1 MAKDTPEPWARRH
14 AFVALDD
21 RELAAMLRP
30 LFGERRVESAEPLT
44 GGFVNTNYRVRLAG
58 LDDAFVL
65 RSYVRDAGACQRER
79 DIIAR
84 VQGRVPVAEVL
95 YADTR
100 GEAFGRPYAVMRWM
114 EGVALDQLL
123 ARPAEADP
131 VALASHARWRPS
143 APLRSRRSASSGR
156 SWRLPSHL
164 AASASSASTT
174 SNPASFTTGPA
185 SASAPT

>member
-14 AFVALDD
+14 AFVARDD
-21 RELAAMLRP
+21 RELAGMLRR

-84 VQGRVPVAEVL
+84 VQRRVPVAEVL

-100 GEAFGRPYAVMRWM
+100 GEEFGRPYARMRWV
-114 EGVALDQLL
+114 EGVPLDHLL
-123 ARPAEADP
+123 PRPPESDP
-131 VALASHARWRPS
+131 
-143 APLRSRRSASSGR
+143 APLAPCL
-156 SWRLPSHL
+156 RL
-164 AASASSASTT
+164 
-174 SNPASFTTGPA
+174 
-185 SASAPT
+185 

>member
-1 MAKDTPEPWARRH
+1 MATGTPESWTRRH

-30 LFGERRVESAEPLT
+30 LFGDRRVESAEPLT

-65 RSYVRDAGACQRER
+65 RSYVRDAGACQRDR

-84 VQGRVPVAEVL
+84 VRGSVPLAAGL

-100 GEAFGRPYAVMRWM
+100 REVF
-114 EGVALDQLL
+114 
-123 ARPAEADP
+123 
-131 VALASHARWRPS
+131 
-143 APLRSRRSASSGR
+143 
-156 SWRLPSHL
+156 RLPQ
-164 AASASSASTT
+164 TR
-174 SNPASFTTGPA
+174 
-185 SASAPT
+185 